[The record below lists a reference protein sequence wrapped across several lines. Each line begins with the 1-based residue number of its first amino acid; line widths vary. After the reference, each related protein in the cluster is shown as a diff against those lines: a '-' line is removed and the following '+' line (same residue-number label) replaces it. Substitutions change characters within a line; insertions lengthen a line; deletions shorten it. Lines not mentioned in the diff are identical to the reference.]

1 MGPCLSG
8 ANCNTRQSTTRIQN
22 TNIVLCFLIKVPLR
36 RYHNERDG
44 VSNHQPH
51 DCLLKRLFR
60 GRPKELSK
68 LRATGLRAGNS
79 QVTDEFPTQRAS
91 NAEKSFHL
99 MTSSWFSRTRI
110 NMAWPEPCQLFS
122 SSSPL
127 VCPIPVSPWHAR
139 PPCMHAA
146 GGLTSKDTPI
156 WCPPRAKCQEYY
168 PLPTCSKCSVPVNP
182 RWLTALSVR
191 TNP

>member
-1 MGPCLSG
+1 MSAMASQITSLTIVCSNVYSG
-8 ANCNTRQSTTRIQN
+8 ADQRKYQSSASLAFVRGIHRWPMN
-22 TNIVLCFLIKVPLR
+22 
-36 RYHNERDG
+36 
-44 VSNHQPH
+44 SPH
-51 DCLLKRLFR
+51 K
-60 GRPKELSK
+60 G
-68 LRATGLRAGNS
+68 
-79 QVTDEFPTQRAS
+79 QVTRK
-91 NAEKSFHL
+91 KSFHL

-110 NMAWPEPCQLFS
+110 SMAWPEPCQLFS

-127 VCPIPVSPWHAR
+127 MCPIPVSPWHAR

-182 RWLTALSVR
+182 RWLTALFVR